1 MQVELQTRR
10 AMGLRQCKINPSLLN
25 SERFIAGIS
34 IWAPVFWLGLSS
46 WKTGSLWGQRQGQA
60 LCYAMC
66 AGGISD
72 LKDDVAQAEQDSS
85 FVFGVL

>member
-1 MQVELQTRR
+1 MIRSSGIRGTHSKLKVNLSYTV
-10 AMGLRQCKINPSLLN
+10 APGL
-25 SERFIAGIS
+25 E
-34 IWAPVFWLGLSS
+34 LGLSS